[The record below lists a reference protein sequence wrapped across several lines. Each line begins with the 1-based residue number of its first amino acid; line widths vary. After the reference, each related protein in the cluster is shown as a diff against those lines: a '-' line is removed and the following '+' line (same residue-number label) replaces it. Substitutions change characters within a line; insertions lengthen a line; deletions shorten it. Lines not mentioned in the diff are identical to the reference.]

1 MRAAARGPLKA
12 WREGYYAPS
21 GTVWAGAPNR
31 FSEPIHPTLRFAFGT
46 KFSAILLQ
54 KKSAPPGASRLKFLL
69 RRVVES
75 LLVLWLMSVVVF
87 AGVFMI
93 GDPVA
98 TMISPDATQA
108 DIAKVRA
115 SLGLDQPLPVQY
127 GRFLNAALHGDLGR
141 SYAYSSPA
149 MKLIGERMPATFELA
164 TLALLFALVLGIPL
178 GLIAGTR
185 PGSAT
190 DRGIMAGSIVGFS
203 LPSFWVGLMMIMLFS
218 VKLGWLPTSGRG
230 DTREVFGVAW
240 SFLTIDGLRHLLL
253 PALNLS
259 FFTLA
264 LMIRLTRS
272 GTREAM
278 SQDYVRFARAK
289 GLSMRRI
296 IGVHVLKNI
305 LIPILTV
312 TGLEFGSI
320 IAFSIVTETIFAWPG
335 MGKLIID
342 SINVLDRPVIVAY
355 LLIVVVLFVVI
366 NFLVD
371 VGYMLLDPRV
381 RRSAA

>member
-1 MRAAARGPLKA
+1 M
-12 WREGYYAPS
+12 
-21 GTVWAGAPNR
+21 
-31 FSEPIHPTLRFAFGT
+31 
-46 KFSAILLQ
+46 
-54 KKSAPPGASRLKFLL
+54 KFLL
-69 RRVVES
+69 RRLIES
-75 LLVLWLMSVVVF
+75 LVVLWLMSVIVF
-87 AGVFMI
+87 AGVFLI

-108 DIAKVRA
+108 DIDKTRI

-127 GRFLNAALHGDLGR
+127 QRFLNAALHGDLGR

-149 MKLIGERMPATFELA
+149 MKLIAERMPATFELA
-164 TLALLFALVLGIPL
+164 ITALLFALIMGIPL
-178 GLIAGTR
+178 GLIAGMR
-185 PGSAT
+185 PGSWV
-190 DRGIMAGSIVGFS
+190 DRSIMAGSIAGFS

-230 DTREVFGVAW
+230 ATREVFGIPW

-278 SQDYVRFARAK
+278 GQDYIRFARAK
-289 GLSMRRI
+289 GLSPARI

-305 LIPILTV
+305 MIPILTV
-312 TGLEFGSI
+312 TGLQFGSI

-342 SINVLDRPVIVAY
+342 SVNVLDRPVIVAY
-355 LLIVVVLFVVI
+355 LLLVVVIFVVI
-366 NFLVD
+366 NLCVD
-371 VGYMLLDPRV
+371 IGYTLLDPRV
-381 RRSAA
+381 RKANA

>member
-1 MRAAARGPLKA
+1 MTFLVR
-12 WREGYYAPS
+12 
-21 GTVWAGAPNR
+21 
-31 FSEPIHPTLRFAFGT
+31 
-46 KFSAILLQ
+46 
-54 KKSAPPGASRLKFLL
+54 RLGQSVLVLF
-69 RRVVES
+69 VMS
-75 LLVLWLMSVVVF
+75 LLVF
-87 AGVFMI
+87 GGVFLV

-98 TMISPDATQA
+98 TMISPDATQD
-108 DIAKVRA
+108 DIAKVR
-115 SLGLDQPLPVQY
+115 SNLGLDQPLPVQY
-127 GRFLNAALHGDLGR
+127 LRFVNAAAHGDLGR

-149 MKLIGERMPATFELA
+149 LGLIAERMPATFELA
-164 TLALLFALVLGIPL
+164 LSAMLIALLLGIPL
-178 GLIAGTR
+178 GLIAGVR
-185 PGSAT
+185 AGSVV
-190 DRGIMAGSIVGFS
+190 DKSIMATSIAGFS

-230 DTREVFGVAW
+230 ETREVAGIAW
-240 SFLTIDGLRHLLL
+240 SCLTTDGLRHLLL

-264 LMIRLTRS
+264 LIIRLTRS

-278 SQDYVRFARAK
+278 TQDYVRFARAK

-296 IGVHVLKNI
+296 ILVHVLKNI
-305 LIPILTV
+305 LIPIVTV

-355 LLIVVVLFVVI
+355 LLVVVVIFVAI
-366 NFLVD
+366 NFMVD
-371 VGYMLLDPRV
+371 VMYLLLDPRIKG
-381 RRSAA
+381 RPSR

>member
-1 MRAAARGPLKA
+1 MVTG
-12 WREGYYAPS
+12 S
-21 GTVWAGAPNR
+21 
-31 FSEPIHPTLRFAFGT
+31 
-46 KFSAILLQ
+46 
-54 KKSAPPGASRLKFLL
+54 SRMTFLL
-69 RRVVES
+69 RRLGQSV
-75 LLVLWLMSVVVF
+75 LVLFVMSLIVF
-87 AGVFMI
+87 GGVFLI

-98 TMISPDATQA
+98 TMISPDASQA
-108 DIAKVRA
+108 DIAQVR
-115 SLGLDQPLPVQY
+115 SKLGLDLPLPVQY
-127 GRFLNAALHGDLGR
+127 LRFVDAAAHGDLGR

-149 MKLIGERMPATFELA
+149 LGLIAERMPATFELA
-164 TLALLFALVLGIPL
+164 VAAMLIATLLGIPL
-178 GLIAGTR
+178 GLVAGVR
-185 PGSAT
+185 AGGIV
-190 DRGIMAGSIVGFS
+190 DRSIMATSIAGFS

-230 DTREVFGVAW
+230 ETRDLFGVAW
-240 SFLTIDGLRHLLL
+240 SFLTTDGLRHLLL
-253 PALNLS
+253 PAINLS

-278 SQDYVRFARAK
+278 TQDYVRYARAK

-296 IGVHVLKNI
+296 VLVHVLKNI
-305 LIPILTV
+305 MLPIVTV

-355 LLIVVVLFVVI
+355 LLVVVVLFVSI

-371 VGYMLLDPRV
+371 LLYLLLDPRIK
-381 RRSAA
+381 RGAQP